1 MEKFKKTQ
9 LVLVD
14 NELFIILKILKNN
27 KYKIQNFLNKDL
39 IYTVDEF
46 YISSY

>member
-1 MEKFKKTQ
+1 MSEYRKNQ

-14 NELFIILKILKNN
+14 NELFIILKIYKNN
-27 KYKIQNFLNKDL
+27 KYKIQNLLNKKL
-39 IYTVDEF
+39 IYIVDEF